1 MAKVIAIANQKGG
14 VGKTMTT
21 LSLGA
26 ALASRDK
33 KVLLIDLDSQGSLS
47 ISCGIDSPD
56 TEKDT
61 ISNIIISEIGNKP
74 YDAPSYAVHHIKDN
88 LDLIPGNISLAAI
101 DVNLAASELVSNR
114 EGYLKRYIDK
124 VSSLYDYILIDC
136 MPSLGLLTINAL
148 VSADSVLIPMQAHY
162 LAVKGLVQLI
172 KSINMAKQS
181 YNPSLSIEGIVFTMV
196 DERTNIVKDTE
207 KAVIEQYGS
216 YVHVFSSHIPFSV
229 KAIESTTEGV
239 PVFDYAPKSKL
250 ALAYSSLA
258 DEVIEYDSDIT
269 IEGGLS

>member
-61 ISNIIISEIGNKP
+61 ISNILMAEIQNIS
-74 YDAPSYAVHHIKDN
+74 YDCTVYAVHHIKTN
-88 LDLIPGNISLAAI
+88 LDLIPGNITLAAL
-101 DVNLAASELVSNR
+101 DVNLSAIQNR
-114 EGYLKRYIDK
+114 EAYLKRYISK

-136 MPSLGLLTINAL
+136 MPSLGFLTINAL
-148 VSADSVLIPMQAHY
+148 TSADSVLIPMQAHY

-172 KSINMAKQS
+172 
-181 YNPSLSIEGIVFTMV
+181 
-196 DERTNIVKDTE
+196 
-207 KAVIEQYGS
+207 
-216 YVHVFSSHIPFSV
+216 
-229 KAIESTTEGV
+229 
-239 PVFDYAPKSKL
+239 
-250 ALAYSSLA
+250 
-258 DEVIEYDSDIT
+258 
-269 IEGGLS
+269 

>member
-61 ISNIIISEIGNKP
+61 ISNILMAEIQNIS
-74 YDAPSYAVHHIKDN
+74 YDCTVYAVHHIKTN
-88 LDLIPGNISLAAI
+88 LDLIPGNITLAAL
-101 DVNLAASELVSNR
+101 DVNLSAIQNR
-114 EGYLKRYIDK
+114 EAYLKRYISK

-172 KSINMAKQS
+172 KSINMTKQS

-229 KAIESTTEGV
+229 KAVESTTEGV

-269 IEGGLS
+269 IEGGLR